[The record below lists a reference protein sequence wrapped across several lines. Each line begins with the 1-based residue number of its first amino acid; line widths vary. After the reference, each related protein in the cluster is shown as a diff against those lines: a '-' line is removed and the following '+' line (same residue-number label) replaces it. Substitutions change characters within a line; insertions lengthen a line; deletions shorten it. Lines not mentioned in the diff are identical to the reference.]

1 MARWSL
7 LKKSASISLRE
18 VELVPTESFHP
29 YALASFVKEGYQ
41 KRKMNNRVARN
52 SLFYNAVLS
61 SKYTMV
67 MMAESF

>member
-18 VELVPTESFHP
+18 VELVP

-67 MMAESF
+67 MMAESFWM